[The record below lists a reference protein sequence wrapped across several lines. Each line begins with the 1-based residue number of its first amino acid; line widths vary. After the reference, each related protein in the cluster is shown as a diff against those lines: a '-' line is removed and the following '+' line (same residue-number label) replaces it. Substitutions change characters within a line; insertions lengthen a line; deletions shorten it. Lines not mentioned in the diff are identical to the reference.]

1 MVQYLTTDEMLY
13 LHQALL
19 DQFGGLAGVRDL
31 GLVESAVARPQA
43 GFGDFEAYPDL
54 LIKAAVLGFSLLKN
68 HAFLDGNKR
77 TAIGAMELFLE
88 KNGVRIVAKI
98 NERFRLAHDIEDN
111 SLSED
116 KIAQWL
122 KKHGKKIK

>member
-1 MVQYLTTDEMLY
+1 MVQYLTTDEVLY
-13 LHQALL
+13 LHQALV

-43 GFGDFEAYPDL
+43 GFGDFEAYPDVFL
-54 LIKAAVLGFSLLKN
+54 KGAVLGFSLLKN
-68 HAFLDGNKR
+68 HASLDGNKR

-88 KNGVRIVAKI
+88 KNGFRIIAKN
-98 NERFRLAHDIEDN
+98 NERFRLAHDIEDS
-111 SLSED
+111 SLPED

-122 KKHGKKIK
+122 KKHSKKIK